1 MRACTP
7 VQVHLAR
14 WLVGF
19 IAVYPFVEH
28 MLCNRLDRSKSSST
42 RKQHHRPGIVFT
54 QEKRA
59 ERRFD
64 AQDVALLDRRFDRPE
79 QAIRKHTARSAPDM
93 QLDQLVGVWCSCDRI
108 LAARAI
114 PQDEIEILSGAK
126 LQSLVSRQ
134 LQRDHRYIGC
144 GPIDLCDACRHFA
157 NRDVAEASE
166 LACLYDN
173 VA

>member
-1 MRACTP
+1 
-7 VQVHLAR
+7 
-14 WLVGF
+14 
-19 IAVYPFVEH
+19 
-28 MLCNRLDRSKSSST
+28 MLCDRLDRSKSSST
-42 RKQHHRPGIVFT
+42 RKQHDRAGIVFT

-64 AQDVALLDRRFDRPE
+64 AQDVALFDRRFDCAE
-79 QAIRKHTARSAPDM
+79 QAICKHTAWRAPDM
-93 QLDQLVGVWCSCDRI
+93 QLDQLVVMRCSCDRI

-134 LQRDHRYIGC
+134 LQRNNRYIGC

-166 LACLYDN
+166 LARLDDN